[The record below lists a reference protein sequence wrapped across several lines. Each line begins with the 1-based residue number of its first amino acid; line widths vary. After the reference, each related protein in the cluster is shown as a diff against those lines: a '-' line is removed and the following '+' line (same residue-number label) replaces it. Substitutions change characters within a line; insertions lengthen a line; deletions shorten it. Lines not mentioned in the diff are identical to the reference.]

1 MRQGWFAFGA
11 ALSILTVT
19 IAHGQQAAPAQSPA
33 APITGPTSTPVLRV
47 DGVWAGVG
55 YLDEEKLAAQLQAMP
70 EGEAKTTLITKA
82 NLFLSLVAA
91 LEFKADGSL
100 ETELEITGVD
110 GKVLREPAVGR
121 WTLVET
127 RENRALVELVE
138 RLPDQTERTSRRV
151 LQFYEDGEHLA
162 MLMETDAALQ
172 EFNPLVIM
180 ARIPVGVVAQAPAAA
195 NDPGAMPIGR

>member
-1 MRQGWFAFGA
+1 MRIRALAVA
-11 ALSILTVT
+11 ALMAIQFDAAGT
-19 IAHGQQAAPAQSPA
+19 AQQPAPAGQPA
-33 APITGPTSTPVLRV
+33 LTGPLIAPVLRL

-55 YLDEEKLAAQLQAMP
+55 YLDEEKLAAQLQTMP
-70 EGEAKTTLITKA
+70 EGEAKTSLITKA
-82 NLFLSLVAA
+82 SLFLSLVAA
-91 LEFKADGSL
+91 MEFKPDGSL
-100 ETELEITGVD
+100 ETELEITGTD

-121 WTLVET
+121 WTLVEA

-138 RLPDQTERTSRRV
+138 RLPDETERTSRRL

-180 ARIPVGVVAQAPAAA
+180 ARIPAGSVAQLPP
-195 NDPGAMPIGR
+195 NSSDPGATPIGR

>member
-11 ALSILTVT
+11 ALSFLTAT
-19 IAHGQQAAPAQSPA
+19 IAYGQPAAPAQSPA
-33 APITGPTSTPVLRV
+33 APITGPSSTPILRV